1 MINVPAEFHRC
12 APKSSILLAV
22 LSDLPSLRS
31 FLDAQQLEAV
41 QVGVRLTQR
50 IHIRPAE
57 RADLDAFLV
66 LEGPP
71 EAIEEAR
78 GLLAPSIEKAKKS
91 REQDSAD
98 MQSLLF
104 MGYRRQDA
112 QRALLETCRG
122 ATTDVAAALKWLDEN
137 ADPPQQ
143 QQMASEP
150 EPAAEYEVGAFPG
163 PLQDE
168 WMGICTLAAFFSSSP
183 FPPLRPSLIVRAAQ
197 TTRPSTSARR
207 CLTKC

>member
-1 MINVPAEFHRC
+1 MPAEFHRC
-12 APKSSILLAV
+12 AAKSSILLAV

-143 QQMASEP
+143 PQMASEP

-183 FPPLRPSLIVRAAQ
+183 FPPCARA
-197 TTRPSTSARR
+197 
-207 CLTKC
+207 

>member
-1 MINVPAEFHRC
+1 MPHIL
-12 APKSSILLAV
+12 AP
-22 LSDLPSLRS
+22 
-31 FLDAQQLEAV
+31 
-41 QVGVRLTQR
+41 
-50 IHIRPAE
+50 
-57 RADLDAFLV
+57 
-66 LEGPP
+66 PP

-78 GLLAPSIEKAKKS
+78 GLLRPSIKEAEES

-122 ATTDVAAALKWLDEN
+122 AATDVAAALKWLDKN

-143 QQMASEP
+143 PQMASEP

-168 WMGICTLAAFFSSSP
+168 WMGICTLAPLFAISS
-183 FPPLRPSLIVRAAQ
+183 FPPLRPS
-197 TTRPSTSARR
+197 
-207 CLTKC
+207 